1 MDWTLMAF
9 IGICAVAASSGALFP
24 PGRWYESLRKPS
36 WRPPNWLF
44 GPAWMVLYAMIAV
57 SGWLVWTTTAPGE
70 RLVPMSVYGLQ
81 LVLNAVWSGIFFG
94 MKRMKLALGEMAL
107 LWLSI
112 AVNIAVFWPVHK
124 DCSADA
130 RALSGVGVICLH
142 AQPGAC
148 QAQPGLRQTG
158 LGMMDY
164 SAMKAVQFVLFFG
177 AVFGFGFWQLY
188 SLRKLRERRKQR
200 R

>member
-24 PGRWYESLRKPS
+24 PGRWYDSLRKPA

-44 GPAWMVLYAMIAV
+44 GPAWTVLYAMIAV
-57 SGWLVWTTTAPGE
+57 AGWLVWTTAGPGE

-124 DCSADA
+124 VAALMLVPYLAWVSFAFMLN
-130 RALSGVGVICLH
+130 RALVKLNPDSGK
-142 AQPGAC
+142 
-148 QAQPGLRQTG
+148 QAL
-158 LGMMDY
+158 
-164 SAMKAVQFVLFFG
+164 A
-177 AVFGFGFWQLY
+177 
-188 SLRKLRERRKQR
+188 
-200 R
+200 

>member
-1 MDWTLMAF
+1 MAF

-24 PGRWYESLRKPS
+24 PGRWYDSLRKPA

-44 GPAWMVLYAMIAV
+44 GPAWTVLYAMIAV
-57 SGWLVWTTTAPGE
+57 AGWLVWTTAGPSE

-124 DCSADA
+124 IAALMLVPYLAWVSFAFMLN
-130 RALSGVGVICLH
+130 RALVKLNPDSGK
-142 AQPGAC
+142 
-148 QAQPGLRQTG
+148 QAL
-158 LGMMDY
+158 
-164 SAMKAVQFVLFFG
+164 A
-177 AVFGFGFWQLY
+177 
-188 SLRKLRERRKQR
+188 
-200 R
+200 

>member
-24 PGRWYESLRKPS
+24 PGRWYDSLRKPA

-44 GPAWMVLYAMIAV
+44 GPAWTVLYAMIAV
-57 SGWLVWTTTAPGE
+57 AGWLVWTTAGPGE

-124 DCSADA
+124 IAALMLVPYLAWVSFAFMLN
-130 RALSGVGVICLH
+130 RALVKLNPDSGK
-142 AQPGAC
+142 
-148 QAQPGLRQTG
+148 QAL
-158 LGMMDY
+158 
-164 SAMKAVQFVLFFG
+164 A
-177 AVFGFGFWQLY
+177 
-188 SLRKLRERRKQR
+188 
-200 R
+200 

>member
-44 GPAWMVLYAMIAV
+44 GPAWTVLYAMIAV
-57 SGWLVWTTTAPGE
+57 SGWLVWTTAAPGE
-70 RLVPMSVYGLQ
+70 RLLPMSIYGLQ

-124 DCSADA
+124 VAALMLVPYLAWVSFAFMLN
-130 RALSGVGVICLH
+130 RALVKLNPDSGK
-142 AQPGAC
+142 
-148 QAQPGLRQTG
+148 QAL
-158 LGMMDY
+158 
-164 SAMKAVQFVLFFG
+164 A
-177 AVFGFGFWQLY
+177 
-188 SLRKLRERRKQR
+188 
-200 R
+200 

>member
-44 GPAWMVLYAMIAV
+44 APAWTVLYAMIAV
-57 SGWLVWTTTAPGE
+57 SGWLVWTTASPGE
-70 RLVPMSVYGLQ
+70 RLLPMSVYGLQ
-81 LVLNAVWSGIFFG
+81 LVLNAIWSGVFFG

-112 AVNIAVFWPVHK
+112 AVNIAVFWPLHK
-124 DCSADA
+124 MAALMLVPYLAWVSFAFMLN
-130 RALSGVGVICLH
+130 RALVKLNPDSGK
-142 AQPGAC
+142 
-148 QAQPGLRQTG
+148 QAL
-158 LGMMDY
+158 
-164 SAMKAVQFVLFFG
+164 A
-177 AVFGFGFWQLY
+177 
-188 SLRKLRERRKQR
+188 
-200 R
+200 

>member
-9 IGICAVAASSGALFP
+9 IGICALAASSGALFP

-44 GPAWMVLYAMIAV
+44 GPAWTVLYAMIAV
-57 SGWLVWTTTAPGE
+57 AGWLVWTAAGPGE

-124 DCSADA
+124 VAALMLVPYLAWVSFAFMLN
-130 RALSGVGVICLH
+130 RALVKLNPDSGK
-142 AQPGAC
+142 
-148 QAQPGLRQTG
+148 QAL
-158 LGMMDY
+158 
-164 SAMKAVQFVLFFG
+164 A
-177 AVFGFGFWQLY
+177 
-188 SLRKLRERRKQR
+188 
-200 R
+200 

>member
-44 GPAWMVLYAMIAV
+44 APAWTVLYAMIAV
-57 SGWLVWTTTAPGE
+57 SGWLVWTTAAPGE
-70 RLVPMSVYGLQ
+70 RLLPMSVYGLQ
-81 LVLNAVWSGIFFG
+81 LVLNAIWSGIFFG

-112 AVNIAVFWPVHK
+112 AVNIAVFWPLHK
-124 DCSADA
+124 MAALMLVPYLAWVSFAFMLN
-130 RALSGVGVICLH
+130 RALVKLNPDSGK
-142 AQPGAC
+142 
-148 QAQPGLRQTG
+148 
-158 LGMMDY
+158 
-164 SAMKAVQFVLFFG
+164 KAL
-177 AVFGFGFWQLY
+177 A
-188 SLRKLRERRKQR
+188 
-200 R
+200 

>member
-44 GPAWMVLYAMIAV
+44 APAWTVLYAMIAV
-57 SGWLVWTTTAPGE
+57 SGWLVWTTAAPGE
-70 RLVPMSVYGLQ
+70 RLLPMSVYGLQ
-81 LVLNAVWSGIFFG
+81 LVLNAIWSGIFFG

-112 AVNIAVFWPVHK
+112 AVNIAVFWPLHK
-124 DCSADA
+124 MAALMLVPYLAWVSFAFMLN
-130 RALSGVGVICLH
+130 RALVKLNPDSGK
-142 AQPGAC
+142 
-148 QAQPGLRQTG
+148 QAL
-158 LGMMDY
+158 
-164 SAMKAVQFVLFFG
+164 A
-177 AVFGFGFWQLY
+177 
-188 SLRKLRERRKQR
+188 
-200 R
+200 

>member
-24 PGRWYESLRKPS
+24 PGRWYDSLRKPA

-44 GPAWMVLYAMIAV
+44 GPAWTVLYAMIAV
-57 SGWLVWTTTAPGE
+57 AGWLVWTTAGPGE

-81 LVLNAVWSGIFFG
+81 LVLNVVWSGIFFG

-124 DCSADA
+124 IAALMLVPYLAWVSFAFMLN
-130 RALSGVGVICLH
+130 RALVKLNPDSGK
-142 AQPGAC
+142 
-148 QAQPGLRQTG
+148 QAL
-158 LGMMDY
+158 
-164 SAMKAVQFVLFFG
+164 A
-177 AVFGFGFWQLY
+177 
-188 SLRKLRERRKQR
+188 
-200 R
+200 